1 MKLCALIMA
10 GGKGT
15 RLEADIEKPLLEL
28 NGRFLIDYIL
38 EAVRRCEH
46 IDRDRLWSVT
56 SPHTK
61 RTEEYLKGKSVQV
74 LQASGNGYVEDMV
87 FAIERLKL
95 KKTLVVS
102 ADLPL
107 LTSEDLDR
115 VIEEYLRHEMPAL
128 AVMVP
133 ADIVE
138 KSGIHADTVMDGYV
152 PSGVNIVDGKNLN
165 GSEFKMITKES
176 KFAINVN
183 TISDSKV
190 ASRRIK
196 HAH

>member
-1 MKLCALIMA
+1 MKLSALIMA

-15 RLEADIEKPLLEL
+15 RLDTDTEKPLLEL
-28 NGRFLIDYIL
+28 DGRFLIDYVL
-38 EAVRRCEH
+38 EAVNGCEH
-46 IDRDRLWSVT
+46 VDRFWAVT
-56 SPHTK
+56 SPHAK
-61 RTEEYLKGKSVQV
+61 STEEYLKEKHIQV
-74 LQASGNGYVEDMV
+74 LKAPGSGYVEDMV
-87 FAIERLKL
+87 FAIKRLGL
-95 KKTLVVS
+95 EKTLIVS

-107 LTSEDLDR
+107 LAPADLDW
-115 VIEEYLRHEMPAL
+115 VIEEYLRRGMPAL

-138 KSGIHADTVMDGYV
+138 KIGIHADTVMDGRV

-165 GSEFKMITKES
+165 GSEFRLITEES

-183 TISDSKV
+183 TIIDSEM

-196 HAH
+196 HAN

>member
-10 GGKGT
+10 GGRGT

-38 EAVRRCEH
+38 EAVRRCEY

-133 ADIVE
+133 ADIVG
-138 KSGIHADTVMDGYV
+138 KSGIRTDTVMDGYV

>member
-38 EAVRRCEH
+38 EAVRRCEY

-74 LQASGNGYVEDMV
+74 LQASGNGYVADMV

-133 ADIVE
+133 ADIVG
-138 KSGIHADTVMDGYV
+138 KSGIRTDTVMDGYV

-183 TISDSKV
+183 TISDSNV

>member
-38 EAVRRCEH
+38 EAVRGCEH
-46 IDRDRLWSVT
+46 VDRDRFWSVT

-61 RTEEYLKGKSVQV
+61 RTGEYLKGKSVQV
-74 LQASGNGYVEDMV
+74 LQAPGSGYVEDML
-87 FAIERLKL
+87 FAIKGLKL

-107 LTSEDLDR
+107 LTSKDLDR
-115 VIEEYLRHEMPAL
+115 VIEEYLKQGLPAL

-133 ADIVE
+133 MDVVE
-138 KSGIHADTVMDGYV
+138 KSGIRTGTVIDGYV

-165 GSEFKMITKES
+165 GMEFKMITKES

-183 TISDSKV
+183 MINDSKV
-190 ASRRIK
+190 ASSRIK
-196 HAH
+196 YAH